1 MKRTRL
7 TALSES
13 PTFIFMTTS
22 AIRTA
27 SLARRE
33 RQKAETRQAILD
45 AARELFVVDG
55 VEATTMRAIAA
66 KIGYTP
72 TAIYHHFRDK
82 DALIVELCMADFSS
96 LGQAMYK
103 IGRIEDPIE
112 RLRRMGLAYT
122 DFALDNPSQY
132 RFMFMTALKHPL
144 VDSAGNVVTA
154 PDADAYEF
162 LLQTVTEG
170 IEKGVYRP
178 ELNDPPELAQMFWGG
193 IHGVISLWF
202 THCGDPHIVFRD
214 PRETVRTMCDAVIRG
229 SLRNVG

>member
-1 MKRTRL
+1 
-7 TALSES
+7 
-13 PTFIFMTTS
+13 MTTS

-45 AARELFVVDG
+45 AARELFVAEG

-82 DALIVELCMADFSS
+82 DALIVELCMADFGA

-103 IGRIEDPIE
+103 IGRIEDPVE

-132 RFMFMTALKHPL
+132 RFMFMTQIDHNLL
-144 VDSAGNVVTA
+144 DSQGNQIST
-154 PDADAYEF
+154 PDEDAYQF
-162 LLQTVTEG
+162 LFHTVKEG
-170 IEKGVYRP
+170 IDQQRYRP
-178 ELNDPPELAQMFWGG
+178 EMTDPVELAQMFWGG
-193 IHGVISLWF
+193 IHGVVALWF
-202 THCGDPHIVFRD
+202 THCNDPHIVLRD
-214 PRETVRTMCDAVIRG
+214 PRETVRTLCDTMIRG
-229 SLRNVG
+229 AVRNPS

>member
-1 MKRTRL
+1 
-7 TALSES
+7 
-13 PTFIFMTTS
+13 MTTS

-45 AARELFVVDG
+45 AARELFVTDG

-82 DALIVELCMADFSS
+82 DALLEELCIADFGA
-96 LGQAMYK
+96 LGQAMLK
-103 IGRIEDPIE
+103 IGRIENPAE
-112 RLRRMGLAYT
+112 RLMRMGAAYT

-132 RFMFMTALKHPL
+132 RFMFMTVHGHTNIEELAA
-144 VDSAGNVVTA
+144 DRFT
-154 PDADAYEF
+154 PDLDAYGF
-162 LLQTVTEG
+162 LLTTVQEG
-170 IEKGVYRP
+170 VAKGIFRP
-178 ELNDPPELAQMFWGG
+178 EMTDGPELAQMFWGA

-202 THCGDPHIVFRD
+202 THCDDPNIVLRN
-214 PRETVRTMCDAVIRG
+214 PRETVRTMCSTLLRG
-229 SLRNVG
+229 ALRNPG